1 MAKSDTINVG
11 GLVTFTVK
19 VDGKVIPDEYLV
31 YSIHVEKMVNRIPLA
46 RVSIIDGSA
55 AKEDFTVSSSK
66 TFVPGG
72 ELQVEVG
79 YDLKEKQIFKGIIT
93 EQNIKINDSESSM
106 LIVEARDKSIALTVD
121 RKCKTFSKKKDSD
134 ILSSIIKTYSGLSS
148 SVTATTI
155 EWPEQVQYYTTD
167 WDFVLTRA
175 ETNGMI
181 VTPNDGKISV
191 AKPDADTASK
201 LTITYG
207 DNLMECNTR
216 LNSVQQL
223 SKVTGKAWD
232 FKTQKIISASSN
244 QDMAGAGNLT
254 SSTLAKVAGGT
265 DFVQQTTAPLT
276 SPELTSWTKAQ
287 LIKSGYSKILGEV
300 KFYGTDLV
308 NPSNYITLKGLG
320 DRFDGDH
327 LVSGVIHDISDGNWV
342 TEATLGLPNQWFV
355 EEPDVMA
362 PPTSALLPGAAGLFN
377 AVVKKIYEDPDNQY
391 RILIDIPNFDE
402 KGEGIWARL
411 STFYA
416 TNGAGAFFLP
426 EVNDE
431 VIVGFLNEDPRFP
444 IILGSLYSSSKNK
457 PYKTLKPNEKNS
469 HKAIASKSGLL
480 VEFNDEDKI
489 LTIVTPSKNT
499 VVFSDKD
506 KSISL
511 KDQNNNSIVMDASG
525 IEIKS
530 PKNITL
536 NATQKVIVKGAQG
549 VDVSASGGDVTVKG
563 VNIKENANVQF
574 VAKGGA
580 QAEVSGGAQLTLKG
594 AMVMIN

>member
-1 MAKSDTINVG
+1 MAESNTTKVG
-11 GLVTFTVK
+11 GLVTFKVK
-19 VDGKVIPDEYLV
+19 VNGRVIPDNYMV

-46 RVSIIDGSA
+46 RISIIDGSA
-55 AKEDFTVSSSK
+55 AKEDFSVSSSD

-72 ELQVEVG
+72 ELQIEVG

-121 RKCKTFSKKKDSD
+121 RKCKTYAKKKDSD
-134 ILSSIIKTYSGLSS
+134 ILSSIIKTYSGITA
-148 SVTATTI
+148 SVAATTI
-155 EWPEQVQYYTTD
+155 QWPEQVQYYTSD

-181 VTPNDGKISV
+181 VTPNDGKITI
-191 AKPDADTASK
+191 AKPDADKSPK

-223 SKVTGKAWD
+223 SKVTSKAWD
-232 FKTQKIISASSN
+232 FKTQKIIDASST
-244 QDMAGAGNLT
+244 QALAGPGNL
-254 SSTLAKVAGGT
+254 SSKTLAAVADGT
-265 DFVQQTTAPLT
+265 DYIQQTTAPLT
-276 SPELTSWTKAQ
+276 GPELTSWSKAQ
-287 LIKSGYSKILGEV
+287 LVKSGYSKILGEV
-300 KFYGTDLV
+300 KFYGSDLV
-308 NPSNYITLKGLG
+308 NPSDYIKLKGLG
-320 DRFDGDH
+320 QRFDGDH
-327 LVSGVIHDISDGNWV
+327 LVSGVTHDISDGNWV
-342 TEATLGLPNQWFV
+342 TEASIGLPNQWFV

-362 PPTSALLPGAAGLFN
+362 PPTSALLPGVAGLFN
-377 AVVKKIYEDPDNQY
+377 ATVKKIYEDPDNQY
-391 RILIDIPNFDE
+391 RILITIPNFDV

-416 TNGAGAFFLP
+416 TSGAGAFFLP

-457 PYKTLKPNEKNS
+457 PYKTLKPNKKNS
-469 HKAIASKSGLL
+469 HKAIVSKSGIY
-480 VEFNDEDKI
+480 VEFNDEDK
-489 LTIVTPSKNT
+489 LFTIETPGKNT
-499 VVFSDKD
+499 VIISDKD

-511 KDQNNNSIVMDASG
+511 KDQNKNSIVMNSSG

-549 VDVSASGGDVTVKG
+549 VDVSASGGDVSVKG
-563 VNIKENANVQF
+563 LNIKQNANVQF